1 MLHSRAFRLTKT
13 VLCRALCSALLLQGS
28 AAGAMN
34 LQQAYDAALRND
46 PTYRSAFQDSLGGK
60 EYAVI
65 GRAALLPQ
73 VSASYSGS
81 KIRADLTQPGLL
93 GTESTTHPVY
103 YSRSSGV
110 QLRQTLF
117 SLDALARYKQ
127 GLAQTKYSESQFSSM
142 GQDLVVRVAGAYF
155 DAAQSAEQV
164 ALAEAQRDAQQEQLL
179 ANQRLF
185 QQGEGTRTD
194 VLETQARL
202 ELTKVQL
209 IEAQDVQKTA
219 LAALSA
225 MVGEPV
231 EAIDLLGATFPLRP
245 LEPSSLDEWKKIA
258 LEQNP
263 DLDAQRFAIESNRQE
278 INKNRAGHFP
288 RVDFV
293 AGYSKSKSDT
303 LTTLNQDSTS
313 RSIGVQVNI
322 PLYAGGAVSAS
333 TRQAVAGFEKAKA
346 ELDVKTNKIL
356 VEVGKEFSLVK
367 SSVAR
372 IAALDRA
379 VESAQLL
386 ITATQQSI
394 KGGVRINVDLL
405 NARQQLYTSKRDLAQ
420 ARYTYLLAL
429 LRLRAAAGTLGADD
443 IVEALSYFR

>member
-1 MLHSRAFRLTKT
+1 MTI
-13 VLCRALCSALLLQGS
+13 LCRALCSVLLLQVS
-28 AAGAMN
+28 TAGAMN
-34 LQQAYDAALRND
+34 LQQAYDAALHND
-46 PTYRSAFQDSLGGK
+46 PTYRSAFQDSLAGK

-65 GRAALLPQ
+65 GRSAIMPQ
-73 VSASYSGS
+73 VSASYSAN
-81 KIRADLTQPGLL
+81 KNRADLTQPALL
-93 GTESTTHPVY
+93 GTSTTHPVY
-103 YSRSSGV
+103 YSHSSGV

-127 GLAQTKYSESQFSSM
+127 GQAQTKYAESQFSSM

-164 ALAEAQRDAQQEQLL
+164 ALAKAQRDAQQVQLET
-179 ANQRLF
+179 NQRLF
-185 QQGEGTRTD
+185 RQGEGTRTD

-202 ELTKVQL
+202 DLSEAQL
-209 IEAQDVQKTA
+209 IEAQDNQKNA
-219 LAALSA
+219 LAALEA
-225 MVGEPV
+225 IVGEPV
-231 EAIDLLGATFPLRP
+231 EAIDLLGATFPLRS
-245 LEPSSLDEWKKIA
+245 LEPGTLDEWKKLAIDR
-258 LEQNP
+258 NP
-263 DLDAQRFAIESNRQE
+263 DIQAQRFAIESNRQE

-293 AGYSKSKSDT
+293 AGYNKSKSDT

-313 RSIGVQVNI
+313 RSVGVQVNI

-333 TRQAVAGFEKAKA
+333 TRQAVAGFEKAKS
-346 ELDVKTNKIL
+346 ELDIRTNKVM
-356 VEVGKEFSLVK
+356 VELGKQFSLVK

-386 ITATQQSI
+386 ITATEQSI

-405 NARQQLYTSKRDLAQ
+405 NARQQLYVSKRDLAQ
-420 ARYTYLLAL
+420 ARYSYLLAL
-429 LRLRAAAGTLGADD
+429 MRLRAAAGTLGADD
-443 IVEALSYFR
+443 IAESILYFRG

>member
-1 MLHSRAFRLTKT
+1 MQRFPMTI
-13 VLCRALCSALLLQGS
+13 LCRALCSVLLLQVS
-28 AAGAMN
+28 TAGAMN
-34 LQQAYDAALRND
+34 LQQAYDAALHND
-46 PTYRSAFQDSLGGK
+46 PTYRSAFQDSLAGK

-65 GRAALLPQ
+65 GRSAIMPQ
-73 VSASYSGS
+73 VSASYSAN
-81 KIRADLTQPGLL
+81 KNRADLTQPALL
-93 GTESTTHPVY
+93 GTSTTHPVY
-103 YSRSSGV
+103 YSHSSGV

-127 GLAQTKYSESQFSSM
+127 GQAQTKYAESQFSSM

-164 ALAEAQRDAQQEQLL
+164 ALAKAQRDAQQVQLET
-179 ANQRLF
+179 NQRLF
-185 QQGEGTRTD
+185 RQGEGTRTD

-202 ELTKVQL
+202 DLSEAQL
-209 IEAQDVQKTA
+209 IEAQDNQKNA
-219 LAALSA
+219 LAALEA
-225 MVGEPV
+225 IVGEPV
-231 EAIDLLGATFPLRP
+231 EAIDLLGATFPLRS
-245 LEPSSLDEWKKIA
+245 LEPGTLDEWKKLAIDR
-258 LEQNP
+258 NP
-263 DLDAQRFAIESNRQE
+263 DIQAQRFAIESNRQE

-293 AGYSKSKSDT
+293 AGYNKSKSDT

-313 RSIGVQVNI
+313 RSVGVQVNI

-333 TRQAVAGFEKAKA
+333 TRQAVAGFEKAKS
-346 ELDVKTNKIL
+346 ELDIRTNKVM
-356 VEVGKEFSLVK
+356 VELGKQFSLVK

-386 ITATQQSI
+386 ITATEQSI

-405 NARQQLYTSKRDLAQ
+405 NARQQLYVSKRDLAQ
-420 ARYTYLLAL
+420 ARYSYLLAL
-429 LRLRAAAGTLGADD
+429 MRLRAAAGTLGADD
-443 IVEALSYFR
+443 IAESILYFRG